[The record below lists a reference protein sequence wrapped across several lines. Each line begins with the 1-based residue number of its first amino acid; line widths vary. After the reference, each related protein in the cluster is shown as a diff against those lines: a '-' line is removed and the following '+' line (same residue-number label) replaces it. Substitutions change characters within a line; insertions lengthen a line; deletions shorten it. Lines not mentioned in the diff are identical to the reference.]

1 MVNRVKG
8 TKWGQKKPKRKVS
21 QKEPRGKSGANV
33 LICMA
38 EQTPYSEEPTYL
50 DYQDVLPCMAKKH
63 NIRNRDTIKGH
74 LTRLREK
81 GLVLSET
88 AQGSRF
94 PRHALKHGFI
104 YFSELYHYIKKNGVD
119 TDFLKT
125 RYCTDFITSKE
136 FKQKLLINI
145 FKRGILELDSKLK
158 TREGYDRI
166 KKEIEERLATLHKY
180 KNLNKF
186 EKREEA
192 NLTRLI
198 QALNEVHLKT
208 GDEFAVKYKGLIR
221 DLKSHSVDELPQ
233 ILLERAKSRGNT
245 AEDYKIYQL
254 EYMPTIVLPDSEWE
268 NLQRMMMVSPA
279 AFNYA
284 IDPRYPDP
292 GLLNTL
298 ASYYLNVDFLEHR
311 IFMGLSG
318 WDLTNLWEEGH
329 TPMYSIIK
337 SFFITDLVT
346 GKIIKTDYSP
356 EILEKIFQQKKMDEE
371 LYEILA

>member
-1 MVNRVKG
+1 MADRVKSL
-8 TKWGQKKPKRKVS
+8 KWGKKKPKRKVS

-33 LICMA
+33 LVCMA

-63 NIRNRDTIKGH
+63 NIRNRGTIKGH

-81 GLVLSET
+81 GLVSSET

-94 PRHALKHGFI
+94 PRHTLKHGFI
-104 YFSELYHYIKKNGVD
+104 YFSELYHYIKKNGTD
-119 TDFLKT
+119 PDFLKT
-125 RYCTDFITSKE
+125 RYCAGFIASKE
-136 FKQKLLINI
+136 YKQKLLINI
-145 FKRGILELDSKLK
+145 FKRGMLELDSMLK
-158 TREGYDRI
+158 TREGYDRV

-186 EKREEA
+186 EKREET

-198 QALNEVHLKT
+198 QVLNEVRLNT
-208 GDEFAVKYKGLIR
+208 GDEFAIKYKGLIK

-233 ILLERAKSRGNT
+233 ILLERAKSYGNT
-245 AEDYKIYQL
+245 GEDHEVYQL

-279 AFNYA
+279 AFSYA
-284 IDPRYPDP
+284 MDPRYPDP
-292 GLLNTL
+292 GLLTTL
-298 ASYYLNVDFLEHR
+298 ASYYLNADFLEHR
-311 IFMGLSG
+311 LFKALSG
-318 WDLTNLWEEGH
+318 WDLTNLWDERH

-356 EILEKIFQQKKMDEE
+356 GILEKILQQKKMDEE
-371 LYEILA
+371 LDEILP